1 MSVEL
6 LETIKQQI
14 GALNKQQQAELSR
27 FLQEQMK
34 QDTAGSSVPGSPPD
48 DIEASESR
56 RRQHAEWLKSHRQE
70 YGGMYVALD
79 GDRLLGTGKNYPE
92 AAAAARQA
100 GVSNAYVDF
109 VLPPDYEGY
118 MGG

>member
-14 GALNKQQQAELSR
+14 GVLNKQQQAELSQ

-34 QDTAGSSVPGSPPD
+34 QDTARATAPCLPSGD
-48 DIEASESR
+48 LEAVEIR
-56 RRQHAEWLKSHRQE
+56 RRQHAEWMKSHREE

-100 GVSNAYVDF
+100 AVSNAYVDF